1 MNEAAPA
8 RQSLPNAQRATAF
21 AVTLVVR
28 AVGIE
33 PLFYCDAVKSRFQPL
48 HVAQRRVSAPA
59 RQSLPNAQRATAFAV
74 TLFCASGRD

>member
-48 HVAQRRVSAPA
+48 HVAQRREEAP
-59 RQSLPNAQRATAFAV
+59 RINPFQTHKGPPHSR
-74 TLFCASGRD
+74 